1 MFRLPR
7 DTVMTTELLA
17 EYIGK
22 HKRIVNER
30 YSKLKNAYE
39 NDYAIFIRML
49 KSHISQIIV

>member
-30 YSKLKNAYE
+30 YSKLKSAYE
-39 NDYAIFIRML
+39 NDYAIFPL
-49 KSHISQIIV
+49 P